1 MEGGV
6 LVVKGV
12 IYLAIGALLLVSETI
27 VARQKFDPSPKA
39 EVYIITVELGE
50 EVYTRYG
57 HTVLQIVDP
66 DNDRNHNF
74 NWGIFDY
81 QDPVAFGWLF
91 FKGILT
97 YKLGDQNYRWMFS
110 HYRRNKRTMVRN
122 KINLTAK
129 QKTQLF
135 DIISTNLR
143 PENLTYS
150 YQYFFNNCSTII
162 RDYLDKVLGG
172 QICKSYCEQRT
183 TKTFRDYV
191 RGNLNY
197 PPIIVFALD
206 IFMNGDIDKPLTKW
220 QEMFY
225 PLKLKQYL
233 AELMTVSDRGF
244 FSHGSLLSVDEI
256 LYRGKIYSSS
266 PINSFHVVALVFGM
280 LLLLAWVLYWK
291 FGSRLL
297 AGLLFSVWG
306 LASSLLSIV
315 MLISWGYSEH
325 LDLHHNAN
333 LWLFWPT
340 DILLV
345 WVGWKFMTRKR
356 FRYWNEWSIY
366 FVAHFI
372 AWLLLVILRIIG
384 IVNQNVDQILY
395 YLSPLFLAVM
405 VSAYRVTDRYYKQVS
420 RQTV

>member
-1 MEGGV
+1 MY
-6 LVVKGV
+6 LVVV
-12 IYLAIGALLLVSETI
+12 AILSLISEAAS
-27 VARQKFDPSPKA
+27 ARPKFDPAPNA

-66 DNDRNHNF
+66 DNNRNHNF

-81 QDPVAFGWLF
+81 KDPVAFGWVF

-97 YKLGDQNYRWMFS
+97 YKLGDQNYRRMFS
-110 HYRRNKRTMVRN
+110 HYQRNKRTMIRN
-122 KINLTAK
+122 KLNLTKK
-129 QKTQLF
+129 QKSELF
-135 DIISTNLR
+135 EIIATNLR

-162 RDYLDKVLGG
+162 RDYLDKVLKGR
-172 QICKSYCEQRT
+172 ICKTFCDQRT

-197 PPIIVFALD
+197 PPVIVFALD
-206 IFMNGDIDKPLTKW
+206 LFMNSDIDKPLTKW

-233 AELMTVSDRGF
+233 AELLAVSDRGF
-244 FSHGSLLSVDEI
+244 FTTGSLLSVDEI
-256 LYRGKIYSSS
+256 LYRGEGYPSS
-266 PINSFHVVALVFGM
+266 PLNSFHVVALLFGM
-280 LLLLAWVLYWK
+280 LLLLAFVLYWK
-291 FGSRLL
+291 FDSRLL
-297 AGLLFSVWG
+297 AGILFCVWG

-315 MLISWGYSEH
+315 MLVSWGYSEH

-333 LWLFWPT
+333 LWLFWPI
-340 DILLV
+340 DILLI

-356 FRYWNEWSIY
+356 FRLWSEWNIY
-366 FVAHFI
+366 FIAHLV
-372 AWLLLVILRIIG
+372 AWLALVVLRIVG
-384 IVNQNVDQILY
+384 VVGQNVDQILY

-405 VSAYRVTDRYYKQVS
+405 VSAYRLTNRYYKRPS
-420 RQTV
+420 LRQSA

>member
-1 MEGGV
+1 M
-6 LVVKGV
+6 
-12 IYLAIGALLLVSETI
+12 LA
-27 VARQKFDPSPKA
+27 RKKFDPSPNA

-57 HTVLQIVDP
+57 HTVLQVVDP

-97 YKLGDQNYRWMFS
+97 YKLGDQNYRRMSS
-110 HYRRNKRTMVRN
+110 HYRQNNRTMVRN
-122 KINLTAK
+122 KLNLTTK

-135 DIISTNLR
+135 EIIATNLR

-162 RDYLDKVLGG
+162 RDYLDKVLQGR
-172 QICKSYCEQRT
+172 ICKTYCDQRT

-206 IFMNGDIDKPLTKW
+206 IFMNSDIDNPLTKW

-233 AELMTVSDRGF
+233 AELLAVSDRGF
-244 FSHGSLLSVDEI
+244 FTEGSLLGVDEI
-256 LYRGKIYSSS
+256 IHRGDNYSSS
-266 PINSFHVVALVFGM
+266 PINSFHIVALLFGM
-280 LLLLAWVLYWK
+280 LLLLSFVLYWK
-291 FGSRLL
+291 FSSRLL
-297 AGLLFSVWG
+297 AGISLIVWG

-315 MLISWGYSEH
+315 MLVSWGYSEH
-325 LDLHHNAN
+325 RDLHHNAN

-340 DILLV
+340 DLLLV
-345 WVGWKFMTRKR
+345 WVGWKFMARKK
-356 FRYWNEWSIY
+356 FNWLVEWKLY
-366 FVAHFI
+366 FVGHIVAG
-372 AWLLLVILRIIG
+372 LVLVLLRIAG
-384 IVNQNVDQILY
+384 IVGQNVDQILY

-405 VSAYRVTDRYYKQVS
+405 ISSLRITGRYYK
-420 RQTV
+420 RALAARP